1 MSAVNLTAR
10 GVRKSFGGVEVL
22 HGVDLDVAGGSI
34 LALLGENGA
43 GKSTLVK
50 ILAGEYSPDEARIE
64 IGDEAYSEMNPRSAR
79 AAGIRMIFQEFQD
92 ASTLSVA
99 ENVSLGRLPTRGG
112 FLVSK
117 RRMRRRAAAVLDQMN
132 VKLDLDAPVGSLRIG
147 ERQVVE
153 IARALSDEARVL
165 ILDEPTAAL
174 SQQEVDALFRYLRGL
189 RDRGVAII
197 YITHRLDEVGALAD
211 RVEVLRDGEVAVVG
225 ETASFDRAALV
236 SAMIGRTAAAVGR
249 PEPRGWEL
257 GEEPA
262 IEFRRAEL
270 ADVFEE
276 VSLTVL
282 PGEIV
287 AVYGQLGSGS
297 AELAECVF
305 GLRKLTSGELH
316 VRGRGAP
323 DNGPASAIRLGVGFV
338 PADRKR
344 EAIFAVRPVCENVA
358 APSWRRLS
366 TAHFLIRRIAEIRA
380 YLRWHR
386 ELHIRSRDDPLQ
398 QIITLSGGNQQKVVL
413 GRWLESGAP
422 VLVLVEPTR
431 GVDVGARAELY
442 RSMRGLA
449 KQGIAIL
456 VATSDYEEVVQVAD
470 RAFVL
475 SRGRVAAEF
484 EGDAIRTSALLAA
497 AGG

>member
-1 MSAVNLTAR
+1 MSAVQLTAR

-50 ILAGEYSPDEARIE
+50 ILAGEYSPDEAQIA
-64 IGDEAYSEMNPRSAR
+64 IGDATYTEMNPRSAR

-99 ENVSLGRLPTRGG
+99 ENVSLGRLPTRAG
-112 FLVSK
+112 FVVSK
-117 RRMRRRAAAVLDQMN
+117 QQMRKRAATVLDEMN
-132 VKLDLDAPVGSLRIG
+132 VELDLDAPVSSLRIG
-147 ERQVVE
+147 ERQLVE
-153 IARALSDEARVL
+153 IARALSDEAKVL

-174 SQQEVDALFRYLRGL
+174 SHQEVEALFRYLRGL

-211 RVEVLRDGEVAVVG
+211 RVEVLRDGDVAVVG

-236 SAMIGRTAAAVGR
+236 SAMIGRAAAAVGR
-249 PEPRGWEL
+249 PEPRDWEL
-257 GEEPA
+257 GAKPA
-262 IEFRRAEL
+262 IEFERAGLEG
-270 ADVFEE
+270 AFDD
-276 VSLTVL
+276 VSLAVR

-297 AELAECVF
+297 AELADCAF
-305 GLRKLTSGELH
+305 GLRKLTDGALRI
-316 VRGRGAP
+316 RGRGAP
-323 DNGPASAIRLGVGFV
+323 RGPADAIRLGVGFV
-338 PADRKR
+338 PADRKS
-344 EAIFAVRPVCENVA
+344 EAIFAVRPVCENVSV
-358 APSWRRLS
+358 PSWRRLS
-366 TAHFLIRRIAEIRA
+366 IARFLIRRISEIRA
-380 YLRWHR
+380 YVRWQG
-386 ELHIRSRDDPLQ
+386 ELHIRSRNDPLQ
-398 QIITLSGGNQQKVVL
+398 PIITLSGGNQQKVVL
-413 GRWLESGAP
+413 ARWLECGTP

-449 KQGIAIL
+449 RRGMAIL
-456 VATSDYEEVVQVAD
+456 MATSDYEEVVQVAD
-470 RAFVL
+470 RAVVL
-475 SRGRVAAEF
+475 ARGKLITELM
-484 EGDAIRTSALLAA
+484 GDDITTSGLLAA

>member
-50 ILAGEYSPDEARIE
+50 ILAGEYSPDEAQIE
-64 IGDEAYSEMNPRSAR
+64 ISGDTYAEMNPRSAR

-92 ASTLSVA
+92 AGTLSVA

-117 RRMRRRAAAVLDQMN
+117 QRMRKRAARVLDEMN
-132 VKLDLDAPVGSLRIG
+132 VELDLDAPVGSLRIG

-153 IARALSDEARVL
+153 IARALSDEAKVL

-174 SQQEVDALFRYLRGL
+174 SQQEVEALFRYLRGL

-197 YITHRLDEVGALAD
+197 YITHRLDEVAALSD
-211 RVEVLRDGEVAVVG
+211 RVEVLRDGDVAVVG

-249 PEPRGWEL
+249 PEARDWKL
-257 GEEPA
+257 GSEPA
-262 IEFRRAEL
+262 IEFSHAGLEG
-270 ADVFEE
+270 AFDD
-276 VSLTVL
+276 VSLAVR
-282 PGEIV
+282 PGEVV

-297 AELAECVF
+297 AEMAECAF
-305 GLRKLTSGELH
+305 GLRRLTSGELR
-316 VRGRGAP
+316 VRGGRAP
-323 DNGPASAIRLGVGFV
+323 DGGPARAIRAGVGFV

-413 GRWLESGAP
+413 ARWLECGTP
-422 VLVLVEPTR
+422 LLVLVEPTR

-442 RSMRGLA
+442 HSMRGLA
-449 KQGIAIL
+449 RQGIAIL

-475 SRGRVAAEF
+475 ARGKVVAEL
-484 EGDAIRTSALLAA
+484 EGDAITTSGLLAA